1 MILSGFTTGKLFF
14 MRFCFANCI
23 LDIDRRALL
32 RDGVAVP
39 VEPQVFD
46 LLEFLAR
53 NAGAMVSKEQLVEV
67 VWGGRIVS
75 EATISARINAA
86 RRAVGDTGKAQAV
99 IRTVP
104 RRGFE
109 MVATV
114 EVDGD
119 RVVPEPQPASDMP
132 QVIRYTTS
140 KDGTSIAYGVSGS
153 GPPVMRAGH
162 FLTHLEVD
170 WRQSVFRPFLQSM
183 SRAHELV
190 RYDMRG
196 MGLSQAEAAGLTLD
210 RYVEDMLAVA
220 DAAGLERFPIL
231 GISQGV
237 PIAVKF
243 ATEFPDRVSRL
254 VLYGGFAQG
263 RALRDGG
270 MQVEEAEAMMAMIRA
285 GWGKPGSAFVTAFT
299 AMFCPDATRAE
310 RESLVETQQA
320 SATPEMALKIRMALD
335 RLDVSDFL
343 ARVSAP
349 TLVVHANNDAVNPLS
364 HARYLAA
371 HIAGAELRILESNNH
386 LFVPS
391 CPATDEL
398 VAICLEFLARDPG
411 Q

>member
-1 MILSGFTTGKLFF
+1 
-14 MRFCFANCI
+14 
-23 LDIDRRALL
+23 
-32 RDGVAVP
+32 
-39 VEPQVFD
+39 
-46 LLEFLAR
+46 
-53 NAGAMVSKEQLVEV
+53 V

-109 MVATV
+109 MVAAV
-114 EVDGD
+114 IAEGSGAG
-119 RVVPEPQPASDMP
+119 PAPQAASDIP
-132 QVIRYTTS
+132 QTIRYTTS
-140 KDGTSIAYGVSGS
+140 MDGTSIAYGVSGS
-153 GPPVMRAGH
+153 GPPLMRAGH

-170 WRQSVFRPFLQSM
+170 WRQSVFRPFLQTL
-183 SRAHELV
+183 SRAHRLV

-196 MGLSQAEAAGLTLD
+196 MGLSQPDAEELTIE
-210 RYVEDMLAVA
+210 RYIGDMLAVA

-243 ATEFPDRVSRL
+243 AAEFPERVSRL

-270 MQVEEAEAMMAMIRA
+270 MRVEEAEAMKAMIRA
-285 GWGKPGSAFVTAFT
+285 GWGKPGSAFVSAFT
-299 AMFCPDATRAE
+299 AVFCQDATKAE
-310 RESLVETQQA
+310 RDSLVETQQA
-320 SATPEMALKIRMALD
+320 SATPEMALKIRTALD
-335 RLDVSDFL
+335 HLDVSDAL
-343 ARVSAP
+343 AKIVAP
-349 TLVVHANNDAVNPLS
+349 TLVVHASNDAVNPMS
-364 HARYLAA
+364 QARYLAA
-371 HIAGAELRILESNNH
+371 HIAGAELRVLESNNH

-398 VAICLEFLARDPG
+398 LAVCLEFLARDLD

>member
-1 MILSGFTTGKLFF
+1 
-14 MRFCFANCI
+14 MRYRFANCV
-23 LDIDRRALL
+23 LDTDRRGLL
-32 RDGVAVP
+32 RDGEAVS

-46 LLEFLAR
+46 LLELLAQ
-53 NAGAMVSKEQLVEV
+53 NAGAMVSKDQLIEV

-109 MVATV
+109 MVAAV
-114 EVDGD
+114 IAEGSGAG
-119 RVVPEPQPASDMP
+119 PAPQAASDIP
-132 QVIRYTTS
+132 QTIRYTTS

-153 GPPVMRAGH
+153 GPPLMRAGH

-170 WRQSVFRPFLQSM
+170 WRQSVFRPFLQTL
-183 SRAHELV
+183 SRAHRLV

-196 MGLSQAEAAGLTLD
+196 MGLSQPDAEELTIE
-210 RYVEDMLAVA
+210 RYIGDMLAVA

-243 ATEFPDRVSRL
+243 AAEFPERVSRL

-270 MQVEEAEAMMAMIRA
+270 MRVEEAEAMKAMIRA
-285 GWGKPGSAFVTAFT
+285 GWGKPGSAFVSAFT
-299 AMFCPDATRAE
+299 AVFCPDATKAE
-310 RESLVETQQA
+310 RDSLVETQQA
-320 SATPEMALKIRMALD
+320 SATPEMALKIRTALD
-335 RLDVSDFL
+335 HLDVSDAL
-343 ARVSAP
+343 AKIVAP
-349 TLVVHANNDAVNPLS
+349 TLVVHASNDAVNPMS
-364 HARYLAA
+364 QARYLAA
-371 HIAGAELRILESNNH
+371 HIAGADLRVLESNNH

-398 VAICLEFLARDPG
+398 LAVCLEFLGRDFD

>member
-1 MILSGFTTGKLFF
+1 
-14 MRFCFANCI
+14 MRYRFANCV
-23 LDIDRRALL
+23 LDTDRRGLL
-32 RDGVAVP
+32 RDGEAVS

-46 LLEFLAR
+46 LLELLAQ
-53 NAGAMVSKEQLVEV
+53 NAGAMVSKDQLIEV

-109 MVATV
+109 MVAAV
-114 EVDGD
+114 IAEGSGAG
-119 RVVPEPQPASDMP
+119 PAPQAASDIP
-132 QVIRYTTS
+132 QTIRYTTS

-153 GPPVMRAGH
+153 GPPLMRAGH

-170 WRQSVFRPFLQSM
+170 WRQSVFRPFLQTL
-183 SRAHELV
+183 SRAHRLV

-196 MGLSQAEAAGLTLD
+196 MGLSQPDAEELTIE
-210 RYVEDMLAVA
+210 RYIEDMLAVA
-220 DAAGLERFPIL
+220 DKAGLERFPIL

-243 ATEFPDRVSRL
+243 AAEFPERVSRL

-270 MQVEEAEAMMAMIRA
+270 MRVEEAEAMKAMIRA
-285 GWGKPGSAFVTAFT
+285 GWGKPGSAFVSAFT
-299 AMFCPDATRAE
+299 AVFCPDATKAE
-310 RESLVETQQA
+310 RDSLVETQQA
-320 SATPEMALKIRMALD
+320 SATPEMALKIRTALD
-335 RLDVSDFL
+335 HLDVSDAL
-343 ARVSAP
+343 AKIVAP
-349 TLVVHANNDAVNPLS
+349 TLVVHASNDAVNPMS
-364 HARYLAA
+364 QARFLAA
-371 HIAGAELRILESNNH
+371 HIAGAELRVLESNNH

-398 VAICLEFLARDPG
+398 LAVCLEFLGRDLD

>member
-1 MILSGFTTGKLFF
+1 
-14 MRFCFANCI
+14 MRYRFANCV
-23 LDIDRRALL
+23 LDADRRRFLH
-32 RDGVAVP
+32 DGAEVS

-46 LLEFLAR
+46 LLELLAQ
-53 NAGAMVSKEQLVEV
+53 NAGAMVSKDQLIEA

-86 RRAVGDTGKAQAV
+86 RRAVGDTGKAQTV

-109 MVATV
+109 MVAKV
-114 EVDGD
+114 VAEGGD
-119 RVVPEPQPASDMP
+119 VVKKPPVASNMP
-132 QVIRYTTS
+132 QIIRYTTS

-153 GPPVMRAGH
+153 GPPLMRAGH

-170 WRQSVFRPFLQSM
+170 WRQSVFRPFLQSL
-183 SRAHELV
+183 SRAHTLV

-196 MGLSQAEAAGLTLD
+196 MGLSQPDAEGLTLD

-237 PIAVKF
+237 PIAMKF
-243 ATEFPDRVSRL
+243 AAEFPERVSRL

-270 MQVEEAEAMMAMIRA
+270 MRVEEAEAMMAMIRA
-285 GWGKPGSAFVTAFT
+285 GWGKPGSAFVAAFT
-299 AMFCPDATRAE
+299 AMFCPDASKAE

-335 RLDVSDFL
+335 RLDVRDCLS
-343 ARVSAP
+343 RIVAP
-349 TLVVHANNDAVNPLS
+349 TLVIHANNDAVNPLS
-364 HARYLAA
+364 QARFLAA
-371 HIAGAELRILESNNH
+371 HIAGAELRVLESNNH

-398 VAICLEFLARDPG
+398 MAVCLEFLARNPD

>member
-1 MILSGFTTGKLFF
+1 
-14 MRFCFANCI
+14 MRYRFANCV
-23 LDIDRRALL
+23 LDTDRRGLL
-32 RDGVAVP
+32 RDGEAVS

-46 LLEFLAR
+46 LLELLAQ
-53 NAGAMVSKEQLVEV
+53 NAGAMVSKDQMIEV

-109 MVATV
+109 MVAAV
-114 EVDGD
+114 IAEGSGAG
-119 RVVPEPQPASDMP
+119 PAPQAASDIP
-132 QVIRYTTS
+132 QTIRYTTS

-153 GPPVMRAGH
+153 GPPLMRAGH

-170 WRQSVFRPFLQSM
+170 WRQSVFRPFLQTL
-183 SRAHELV
+183 SRAHRLV

-196 MGLSQAEAAGLTLD
+196 MGLSQPDAEELTIE
-210 RYVEDMLAVA
+210 RYIEDMLAVA
-220 DAAGLERFPIL
+220 DKAGLERFPIL

-243 ATEFPDRVSRL
+243 AAEFPERVSRL

-263 RALRDGG
+263 RELRDGG
-270 MQVEEAEAMMAMIRA
+270 MRVEEAEAMKAMIRA
-285 GWGKPGSAFVTAFT
+285 GWGKPGSAFVSAFT
-299 AMFCPDATRAE
+299 AVFCPDATKAE
-310 RESLVETQQA
+310 RDSLVETQQA
-320 SATPEMALKIRMALD
+320 SATPEMALKIRTALD
-335 RLDVSDFL
+335 HLDVSDAL
-343 ARVSAP
+343 AKIVAP
-349 TLVVHANNDAVNPLS
+349 TLVVHASNDAVNPMS
-364 HARYLAA
+364 QARFLAA
-371 HIAGAELRILESNNH
+371 HIAGAELRVLESNNH

-391 CPATDEL
+391 CPATNEL
-398 VAICLEFLARDPG
+398 LAVCLEFLARDLD

>member
-1 MILSGFTTGKLFF
+1 
-14 MRFCFANCI
+14 MRYRFANCV
-23 LDIDRRALL
+23 LDTDRRGLL
-32 RDGVAVP
+32 RDGEAVS

-46 LLEFLAR
+46 LLELLAQ
-53 NAGAMVSKEQLVEV
+53 NAGAMVSKDQMVEV

-109 MVATV
+109 MVAAV
-114 EVDGD
+114 IAEGSGAG
-119 RVVPEPQPASDMP
+119 PAPQAASDIP
-132 QVIRYTTS
+132 QTIRYTTS

-153 GPPVMRAGH
+153 GPPLMRAGH

-170 WRQSVFRPFLQSM
+170 WRQSVFRPFLQTL
-183 SRAHELV
+183 SRAHRLV

-196 MGLSQAEAAGLTLD
+196 MGLSQPDAEELTIE
-210 RYVEDMLAVA
+210 RYIEDMLAVA

-243 ATEFPDRVSRL
+243 AAEFPERVSRL

-270 MQVEEAEAMMAMIRA
+270 MRVEEAEAMKAMIRA
-285 GWGKPGSAFVTAFT
+285 GWGKPGSAFVSAFT
-299 AMFCPDATRAE
+299 AVFCPDATKAE
-310 RESLVETQQA
+310 RDSLVETQQA
-320 SATPEMALKIRMALD
+320 SATPEMALKIRTALD
-335 RLDVSDFL
+335 HLDVSDAL
-343 ARVSAP
+343 AKIVAP
-349 TLVVHANNDAVNPLS
+349 TLVVHASNDAVNPMS
-364 HARYLAA
+364 QARYLAA
-371 HIAGAELRILESNNH
+371 HIAGAELRVLESNNH

-398 VAICLEFLARDPG
+398 LAVCLEFLARDLD